1 MQYNLH
7 RGSSPVQIAANRIME
22 NSELKLKTART
33 IKWNTIDKLGS
44 QVLYAITG
52 IILANVLDKVDFGL
66 VGSLLIFQAFASL
79 FVDSGFSSALIQKK
93 SPTQTDYSTVFYFN
107 LAMSIGIYVIL
118 WFAAPLIASVF
129 HDDRLIDL
137 ARVMFLTFILNA
149 TAIVQTNRLMKQMDV
164 KFVTIGNCVGL
175 VVSGAVGIY
184 MALTG
189 YGAWAIVWQS
199 ISLAA
204 VKSGFLWIVTK
215 WTPDPVFSMQSL
227 KSIFAVGSGVMV
239 TSFLNTVFLNVYQFI
254 IGAWYSLTQLGIYTQ
269 AEKWSKMG
277 VMSLSQTLTA
287 SFLPVMSEVQDDKER
302 FHRALA
308 KTNRLAAYLL
318 FPCFF
323 LLLVMAEPIFH
334 LLFNTKWD
342 EAIPLF
348 QILIA
353 RGIFTVL
360 TLLYNNYILS
370 VGKAKMLVYSEI
382 VKDIITVAAIVV
394 TVGYGLEVL
403 VWGQLVAG
411 IVCYLFTLYL
421 VSKATGYSLPGF
433 ITLLLPYIGISFI
446 ALIPAYFILMSVQTP
461 LLALILQL
469 LVFGVVFVGINAL
482 LKSKI
487 QSDVFGYVFG
497 RLKKK

>member
-1 MQYNLH
+1 
-7 RGSSPVQIAANRIME
+7 ME

-52 IILANVLDKVDFGL
+52 IILANVLAKEDFGL

-118 WFAAPLIASVF
+118 WFAAPLIASIF
-129 HDDRLIDL
+129 HDERLIDL

-164 KFVTIGNCVGL
+164 RFVTIGNCLGL
-175 VVSGAVGIY
+175 VASGIVGIC

-199 ISLAA
+199 IVLAA
-204 VKSGFLWIVTK
+204 VKSGFLWVTTK
-215 WTPDPVFSMQSL
+215 WVPDLSFSMQSL
-227 KSIFAVGSGVMV
+227 RSIFAVGSGVMV
-239 TSFLNTVFLNVYQFI
+239 TSFLNTVFQNVYQFI
-254 IGAWYSLTQLGIYTQ
+254 IGAYYSLTQLGIYTQ

-287 SFLPVMSEVQDDKER
+287 SYLPVMSEVQDDKER
-302 FHRALA
+302 FFRALE

-318 FPCFF
+318 YPCFF
-323 LLLVMAEPIFH
+323 LLLVMAEPVFH
-334 LLFNTKWD
+334 LLFDTKWD

-348 QILIA
+348 QILIV

-360 TLLYNNYILS
+360 ILLYNNYILS
-370 VGKAKMLVYSEI
+370 VGKAKILVYSEI
-382 VKDIITVAAIVV
+382 VKDVVTVVAIIF
-394 TVGYGLEVL
+394 TVGYGLDIL

-411 IVCYLFTLYL
+411 VVCYLFTLVL
-421 VSKATGYSLPGF
+421 ASKATGFPVGKF
-433 ITLLLPYIGISFI
+433 IILLLPYIVISFV
-446 ALIPAYFILMSVQTP
+446 ALIPAYFMLQYVQMP
-461 LLALILQL
+461 LLTLIAQAA
-469 LVFGVVFVGINAL
+469 VFGFIYIGANYL

-487 QSDVFGYVFG
+487 QSDVFGYAFG
-497 RLKKK
+497 RFKKK

>member
-1 MQYNLH
+1 
-7 RGSSPVQIAANRIME
+7 ME
-22 NSELKLKTART
+22 NSELKLKTARI

-52 IILANVLDKVDFGL
+52 IILANVLAKEDFGL

-118 WFAAPLIASVF
+118 WFAAPLIASIF
-129 HDDRLIDL
+129 HDERLIDL

-164 KFVTIGNCVGL
+164 RFVTIGNCLGL
-175 VVSGAVGIY
+175 VVSGIVGIY

-189 YGAWAIVWQS
+189 FGAWAIVWQS
-199 ISLAA
+199 IALAA
-204 VKSGFLWIVTK
+204 VKSGFLWITTR
-215 WTPDPVFSMQSL
+215 WLPDLKFSMQSL
-227 KSIFAVGSGVMV
+227 RSIFAVGSSVMV
-239 TSFLNTVFLNVYQFI
+239 SSFLNTVFQNVYQFI
-254 IGAWYSLTQLGIYTQ
+254 IGAYYSLIQLGIYTQ

-287 SFLPVMSEVQDDKER
+287 SYLPVMSEVQDDKER
-302 FHRALA
+302 FFRALA

-334 LLFNTKWD
+334 LLFDTKWD

-360 TLLYNNYILS
+360 ILLYNNYILS
-370 VGKAKMLVYSEI
+370 VGKAKILVYSEI
-382 VKDIITVAAIVV
+382 VKDVVTIVAIVF
-394 TVGYGLEVL
+394 TVGYGLDIL

-411 IVCYLFTLYL
+411 IVCYLFTLVL
-421 VSKATGYSLPGF
+421 ASRATGYAVTKF
-433 ITLLLPYIGISFI
+433 VTLLLPYIVISFV
-446 ALIPAYFILMSVQTP
+446 ALIPAYILVQYIQMP
-461 LLALILQL
+461 LLTLIAQTA
-469 LVFGVVFVGINAL
+469 VFGLIFVGANWL